1 MGTTTPSYTRQEKVR
16 QAKDVLNEHLNAL
29 AEQMRQ
35 GKSRELLRYL
45 EFAAQFH
52 QYSFRN
58 VLLILA
64 QKPNAT
70 RVAGLR
76 HWNQLGRHVKPGEK
90 GIMILAPMAVKKR
103 RQTQESESDEDQE
116 DHTITLFKVVYVF
129 DVSQTEGEPLP
140 SLLHAS
146 GAAASLYPALQ
157 AAVRR
162 TGTVL
167 DLVEHVPGSASAH
180 GASFGGRIA
189 VLNGLEDAEGFR
201 TLAHE
206 FAHEKLHWQ
215 GQKESKIVRETEA
228 DATAFVVCRHYG
240 VHADTADYLLLYD
253 ATPEVLLARM
263 ETIRDTAAAIIA
275 AIEREIGMLSGDPD
289 NV

>member
-1 MGTTTPSYTRQEKVR
+1 MGTTTPSCTRQEKVR
-16 QAKDVLNEHLNAL
+16 QAKHVLDEHLNAL

-35 GKSRELLRYL
+35 GKSSELLRYL

-64 QKPNAT
+64 QKPGAT

-103 RQTQESESDEDQE
+103 RQSQESESDEDEE
-116 DHTITLFKVVYVF
+116 DRTITLFKVVYVF
-129 DVSQTEGEPLP
+129 DVSQTEGQPLP

-146 GAAASLYPALQ
+146 GDAASLFPTLQ
-157 AAVRR
+157 ATVRR
-162 TGTVL
+162 AGIVL

-189 VLNGLEDAEGFR
+189 VRNDLEDAEGFR

-215 GQKESKIVRETEA
+215 GEKESKTVRETEA
-228 DATAFVVCRHYG
+228 DATAFVVCRHFG
-240 VHADTADYLLLYD
+240 VHVDTADYLLLYD
-253 ATPEVLLARM
+253 ATPDALLARL
-263 ETIRDTAAAIIA
+263 EIIRDTAAEIIGL
-275 AIEREIGMLSGDPD
+275 IEQEIGTPSGSPD
-289 NV
+289 IV